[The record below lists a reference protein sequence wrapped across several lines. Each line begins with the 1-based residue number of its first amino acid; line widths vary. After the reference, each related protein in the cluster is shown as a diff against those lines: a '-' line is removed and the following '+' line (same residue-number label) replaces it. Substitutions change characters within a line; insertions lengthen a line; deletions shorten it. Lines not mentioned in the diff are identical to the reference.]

1 MSILSLLLGLFGCGG
16 NKKYTIDDIVLV
28 HTGYYGMES
37 NPVYSFAMRKEEDNW
52 VFSASCRVGSNKDHY
67 TSFSSFPITDEDA
80 QGFLQIIREDGEIER
95 LFKYRNPIRIFHISD
110 APVRSFGMT
119 FSDGNSIE
127 KKTKPGDRALDY
139 LYALADRHYKSAES
153 VEVTAVSI
161 HRNCMDYS
169 SSCSFCLEKNEGVWL
184 FSFDAEIDRSPKE
197 YDFVHHPDLAQ
208 TMAVCCAA
216 LGIEARLTG
225 IFGLKYKETDRI
237 VALKEELEAL
247 GAKVE
252 CTESEIDN
260 ELHIFPSELHPENH
274 VIRTYGDH
282 RMALAFSL
290 LGMKY
295 GKVTLEDKEVVNKS
309 FPGFWSVLKRLGAK
323 I

>member
-110 APVRSFGMT
+110 APARSFGMT

-127 KKTKPGDRALDY
+127 KKTRLGDRALDY

-184 FSFDAEIDRSPKE
+184 FSFDAEIDRSGGHTE
-197 YDFVHHPDLAQ
+197 AENQRIEED
-208 TMAVCCAA
+208 AA
-216 LGIEARLTG
+216 EEIL
-225 IFGLKYKETDRI
+225 RI
-237 VALKEELEAL
+237 VKERQLVTRVKQYEVPPDDDIFALDETTYWTSFEFADGSSIDAPIDAGAEL
-247 GAKVE
+247 
-252 CTESEIDN
+252 ID
-260 ELHIFPSELHPENH
+260 
-274 VIRTYGDH
+274 
-282 RMALAFSL
+282 AFYSL
-290 LGMKY
+290 
-295 GKVTLEDKEVVNKS
+295 
-309 FPGFWSVLKRLGAK
+309 AK
-323 I
+323 IKIHQR

>member
-1 MSILSLLLGLFGCGG
+1 MKHIVYKVVAIVSILSLLLGLFGCGG

-37 NPVYSFAMRKEEDNW
+37 NPVYSFAMQKEEDNW

-110 APVRSFGMT
+110 APARSFGMT
-119 FSDGNSIE
+119 FSDGNSVE
-127 KKTKPGDRALDY
+127 KETRLGDRALDY

-184 FSFDAEIDRSPKE
+184 FSFDAEIDRSGGHTE
-197 YDFVHHPDLAQ
+197 AENQRIEED
-208 TMAVCCAA
+208 AA
-216 LGIEARLTG
+216 EEIL
-225 IFGLKYKETDRI
+225 RI
-237 VALKEELEAL
+237 VKERQLVTRVKQYEVPPDDDIFALDETTYWTSFEFADGSSIDAPIDAGAEL
-247 GAKVE
+247 
-252 CTESEIDN
+252 ID
-260 ELHIFPSELHPENH
+260 
-274 VIRTYGDH
+274 
-282 RMALAFSL
+282 AFYSL
-290 LGMKY
+290 
-295 GKVTLEDKEVVNKS
+295 
-309 FPGFWSVLKRLGAK
+309 AK
-323 I
+323 IKIHQR

>member
-1 MSILSLLLGLFGCGG
+1 MKHIVYKVVAIVSILSLLLGLFGCGG

-67 TSFSSFPITDEDA
+67 TSFGSFPITDEDA

-110 APVRSFGMT
+110 APARSFGMT
-119 FSDGNSIE
+119 FSDGNSVE
-127 KKTKPGDRALDY
+127 KETRLGDRALDY

-169 SSCSFCLEKNEGVWL
+169 SSCSFCLEKNESVWL
-184 FSFDAEIDRSPKE
+184 FSFDAEIDRSGGHTE
-197 YDFVHHPDLAQ
+197 AENQRIEED
-208 TMAVCCAA
+208 AA
-216 LGIEARLTG
+216 EEIL
-225 IFGLKYKETDRI
+225 RI
-237 VALKEELEAL
+237 VKERQLVTRVKQYEVPPDDDIFALDETTYWTSFEFADGSSIDAPIDAGAEL
-247 GAKVE
+247 
-252 CTESEIDN
+252 ID
-260 ELHIFPSELHPENH
+260 
-274 VIRTYGDH
+274 
-282 RMALAFSL
+282 AFYSL
-290 LGMKY
+290 
-295 GKVTLEDKEVVNKS
+295 
-309 FPGFWSVLKRLGAK
+309 AK
-323 I
+323 IKIHQR

>member
-1 MSILSLLLGLFGCGG
+1 MKHIVYKVVAIVSILSLLLGLFGCGG

-110 APVRSFGMT
+110 APARSFGMT

-184 FSFDAEIDRSPKE
+184 FSFDAEIDRSGGHTE
-197 YDFVHHPDLAQ
+197 AENQRIEED
-208 TMAVCCAA
+208 AA
-216 LGIEARLTG
+216 EEIL
-225 IFGLKYKETDRI
+225 RI
-237 VALKEELEAL
+237 VKERQLVTRVKQYEVPPDNDIFALDETTYWTSFEFADGSSIDAPIDAGAEL
-247 GAKVE
+247 
-252 CTESEIDN
+252 ID
-260 ELHIFPSELHPENH
+260 
-274 VIRTYGDH
+274 
-282 RMALAFSL
+282 AFYSL
-290 LGMKY
+290 
-295 GKVTLEDKEVVNKS
+295 
-309 FPGFWSVLKRLGAK
+309 AK
-323 I
+323 IKIHQR

>member
-110 APVRSFGMT
+110 APARSFGMT
-119 FSDGNSIE
+119 FSDGNSVE
-127 KKTKPGDRALDY
+127 KETRLGDRALDY

-161 HRNCMDYS
+161 HRNCKDYS

-184 FSFDAEIDRSPKE
+184 FSFDAEIDCSGGHTEAENQRIE
-197 YDFVHHPDLAQ
+197 ED
-208 TMAVCCAA
+208 AA
-216 LGIEARLTG
+216 EEIL
-225 IFGLKYKETDRI
+225 RI
-237 VALKEELEAL
+237 VKERQLVTRVKQYEVPPDDDIFALDETTYWTSFEFADGSSIDAPIDAGAEL
-247 GAKVE
+247 
-252 CTESEIDN
+252 ID
-260 ELHIFPSELHPENH
+260 
-274 VIRTYGDH
+274 
-282 RMALAFSL
+282 AFYSL
-290 LGMKY
+290 
-295 GKVTLEDKEVVNKS
+295 
-309 FPGFWSVLKRLGAK
+309 AK
-323 I
+323 IKIHQR

>member
-1 MSILSLLLGLFGCGG
+1 MKHIVYKVVAIVSILSLLLGLFGCGG

-52 VFSASCRVGSNKDHY
+52 VFSAKCLVGSNKEHY
-67 TSFSSFPITDEDA
+67 ASFASFPITDEDA

-110 APVRSFGMT
+110 APARSFGMT
-119 FSDGNSIE
+119 FSDGNSVE
-127 KKTKPGDRALDY
+127 KETRLGDRALDY

-184 FSFDAEIDRSPKE
+184 FSFDAEIDRSGGHTE
-197 YDFVHHPDLAQ
+197 AENQRIEED
-208 TMAVCCAA
+208 AA
-216 LGIEARLTG
+216 EEIL
-225 IFGLKYKETDRI
+225 RI
-237 VALKEELEAL
+237 VKERQLVTRVKQYEVPPDDDIFALDETTYWTSFEFADGSSIDAPIDAGAEL
-247 GAKVE
+247 
-252 CTESEIDN
+252 ID
-260 ELHIFPSELHPENH
+260 
-274 VIRTYGDH
+274 
-282 RMALAFSL
+282 AFYSL
-290 LGMKY
+290 
-295 GKVTLEDKEVVNKS
+295 
-309 FPGFWSVLKRLGAK
+309 AK
-323 I
+323 IKIHQR

>member
-110 APVRSFGMT
+110 APARSFGMT

-184 FSFDAEIDRSPKE
+184 FSFSVNHTLCCQYPRC
-197 YDFVHHPDLAQ
+197 
-208 TMAVCCAA
+208 MAF
-216 LGIEARLTG
+216 IET
-225 IFGLKYKETDRI
+225 IHYFP
-237 VALKEELEAL
+237 
-247 GAKVE
+247 
-252 CTESEIDN
+252 N
-260 ELHIFPSELHPENH
+260 LHTSTPFMSCFEQLFTVNTSQKIP
-274 VIRTYGDH
+274 R
-282 RMALAFSL
+282 FS
-290 LGMKY
+290 
-295 GKVTLEDKEVVNKS
+295 
-309 FPGFWSVLKRLGAK
+309 RK

>member
-1 MSILSLLLGLFGCGG
+1 MKHIVYKVVAIVSILSLLLGLFGCGG

-110 APVRSFGMT
+110 APARSFGMT
-119 FSDGNSIE
+119 FSDGNSVE
-127 KKTKPGDRALDY
+127 KETRLGDRALDY

-184 FSFDAEIDRSPKE
+184 FSFDAEIDRSGGHTE
-197 YDFVHHPDLAQ
+197 AENQRIEED
-208 TMAVCCAA
+208 AA
-216 LGIEARLTG
+216 EE
-225 IFGLKYKETDRI
+225 IFRI
-237 VALKEELEAL
+237 VKERQLVTRVKQYEVPPDDDIFALDETTYWTSFEFADGSSIDAPIDAGAEL
-247 GAKVE
+247 
-252 CTESEIDN
+252 ID
-260 ELHIFPSELHPENH
+260 
-274 VIRTYGDH
+274 
-282 RMALAFSL
+282 AFYSL
-290 LGMKY
+290 
-295 GKVTLEDKEVVNKS
+295 
-309 FPGFWSVLKRLGAK
+309 AK
-323 I
+323 IKIHQR

>member
-110 APVRSFGMT
+110 APARSFGMT
-119 FSDGNSIE
+119 FSDGNSVE
-127 KKTKPGDRALDY
+127 KEMRIGDRALDY

-184 FSFDAEIDRSPKE
+184 FSFDAEIDRSGGHTE
-197 YDFVHHPDLAQ
+197 AENQRIEED
-208 TMAVCCAA
+208 AA
-216 LGIEARLTG
+216 EEIL
-225 IFGLKYKETDRI
+225 RI
-237 VALKEELEAL
+237 VKERQLVTRVKQYEVPPDDDIFALDETTYWTSFEFADGSSIDAPIDAGAEL
-247 GAKVE
+247 
-252 CTESEIDN
+252 ID
-260 ELHIFPSELHPENH
+260 
-274 VIRTYGDH
+274 
-282 RMALAFSL
+282 AFYSL
-290 LGMKY
+290 
-295 GKVTLEDKEVVNKS
+295 
-309 FPGFWSVLKRLGAK
+309 AK
-323 I
+323 IKIHQR

>member
-28 HTGYYGMES
+28 HTGYCGMES

-110 APVRSFGMT
+110 APARSFGMT
-119 FSDGNSIE
+119 FSDGNSVE
-127 KKTKPGDRALDY
+127 KETRLGDRALDY
-139 LYALADRHYKSAES
+139 LYVLADRHYKSAES

-184 FSFDAEIDRSPKE
+184 FSFDAEIDRSGGHTE
-197 YDFVHHPDLAQ
+197 AENQRIEED
-208 TMAVCCAA
+208 AA
-216 LGIEARLTG
+216 EEIL
-225 IFGLKYKETDRI
+225 RI
-237 VALKEELEAL
+237 VKERQLVTRVKQYEVPPDDDIFALDETTYWTSFEFADGSSIDAPIDAGAEL
-247 GAKVE
+247 
-252 CTESEIDN
+252 ID
-260 ELHIFPSELHPENH
+260 
-274 VIRTYGDH
+274 
-282 RMALAFSL
+282 AFYSL
-290 LGMKY
+290 
-295 GKVTLEDKEVVNKS
+295 
-309 FPGFWSVLKRLGAK
+309 AK
-323 I
+323 IKIHQR

>member
-80 QGFLQIIREDGEIER
+80 QGFLQITREDGEIER

-110 APVRSFGMT
+110 APARSFGMT

-184 FSFDAEIDRSPKE
+184 FSFDAEIDRSGGHTE
-197 YDFVHHPDLAQ
+197 AENQRIEED
-208 TMAVCCAA
+208 AA
-216 LGIEARLTG
+216 EEIL
-225 IFGLKYKETDRI
+225 RI
-237 VALKEELEAL
+237 VKERQLVTRVKQYEVPPDDDIFALDETTYWTSFEFADGSSIDAPIDAGAEL
-247 GAKVE
+247 
-252 CTESEIDN
+252 ID
-260 ELHIFPSELHPENH
+260 
-274 VIRTYGDH
+274 
-282 RMALAFSL
+282 AFYSL
-290 LGMKY
+290 
-295 GKVTLEDKEVVNKS
+295 
-309 FPGFWSVLKRLGAK
+309 AK
-323 I
+323 IKIHQR

>member
-1 MSILSLLLGLFGCGG
+1 MKHIVYKVVAIVSILSLLLGLFGCGG

-110 APVRSFGMT
+110 APARSFGMT
-119 FSDGNSIE
+119 FSDGNSVE
-127 KKTKPGDRALDY
+127 KETRLGDRALDY

-184 FSFDAEIDRSPKE
+184 FSFDTEIDRSGGHTE
-197 YDFVHHPDLAQ
+197 AENQRIEED
-208 TMAVCCAA
+208 AA
-216 LGIEARLTG
+216 EEIL
-225 IFGLKYKETDRI
+225 RI
-237 VALKEELEAL
+237 VKERQLVTRVKQYEVPPDDDIFALDETTYWTSFEFADGSSIDAPIDAGAEL
-247 GAKVE
+247 
-252 CTESEIDN
+252 ID
-260 ELHIFPSELHPENH
+260 
-274 VIRTYGDH
+274 
-282 RMALAFSL
+282 AFYSL
-290 LGMKY
+290 
-295 GKVTLEDKEVVNKS
+295 
-309 FPGFWSVLKRLGAK
+309 AK
-323 I
+323 IKIHQR

>member
-110 APVRSFGMT
+110 APARSFGMT
-119 FSDGNSIE
+119 FSDGNSVE
-127 KKTKPGDRALDY
+127 KETRLGDRALDY

-184 FSFDAEIDRSPKE
+184 FSFDTEIDRSGGHTE
-197 YDFVHHPDLAQ
+197 AENQRIEED
-208 TMAVCCAA
+208 AA
-216 LGIEARLTG
+216 EEIL
-225 IFGLKYKETDRI
+225 RI
-237 VALKEELEAL
+237 VKERQLVTRVKQYEVPPDDDIFALDETTYWTSFEFADGSSIDAPIDAGAEL
-247 GAKVE
+247 
-252 CTESEIDN
+252 ID
-260 ELHIFPSELHPENH
+260 
-274 VIRTYGDH
+274 
-282 RMALAFSL
+282 AFYSL
-290 LGMKY
+290 
-295 GKVTLEDKEVVNKS
+295 
-309 FPGFWSVLKRLGAK
+309 AK
-323 I
+323 IKIHQR

>member
-1 MSILSLLLGLFGCGG
+1 MKHIVYKVVAIVSILSLLLGLFGCGG

-139 LYALADRHYKSAES
+139 LYALADRYYEEAES
-153 VEVTAVSI
+153 SEDT
-161 HRNCMDYS
+161 
-169 SSCSFCLEKNEGVWL
+169 
-184 FSFDAEIDRSPKE
+184 P
-197 YDFVHHPDLAQ
+197 
-208 TMAVCCAA
+208 
-216 LGIEARLTG
+216 
-225 IFGLKYKETDRI
+225 TD
-237 VALKEELEAL
+237 
-247 GAKVE
+247 
-252 CTESEIDN
+252 TPTN
-260 ELHIFPSELHPENH
+260 
-274 VIRTYGDH
+274 
-282 RMALAFSL
+282 
-290 LGMKY
+290 
-295 GKVTLEDKEVVNKS
+295 
-309 FPGFWSVLKRLGAK
+309 
-323 I
+323 

>member
-110 APVRSFGMT
+110 APARSFGMT
-119 FSDGNSIE
+119 FSDGNSVE
-127 KKTKPGDRALDY
+127 KETRLGDRALDY
-139 LYALADRHYKSAES
+139 RYALADRHYKSAES

-169 SSCSFCLEKNEGVWL
+169 SSCSFYLEKNEGVWL
-184 FSFDAEIDRSPKE
+184 FSFDAEIDRSGGHTE
-197 YDFVHHPDLAQ
+197 AENQRIEED
-208 TMAVCCAA
+208 AA
-216 LGIEARLTG
+216 EEIL
-225 IFGLKYKETDRI
+225 RI
-237 VALKEELEAL
+237 VKERQLVTRVKQYEVPPDDDIFALDETTYWTSFEFADGSSIDAPIDAGAEL
-247 GAKVE
+247 
-252 CTESEIDN
+252 ID
-260 ELHIFPSELHPENH
+260 
-274 VIRTYGDH
+274 
-282 RMALAFSL
+282 AFYSL
-290 LGMKY
+290 
-295 GKVTLEDKEVVNKS
+295 
-309 FPGFWSVLKRLGAK
+309 AK
-323 I
+323 IKIHQR

>member
-1 MSILSLLLGLFGCGG
+1 MKHIVYKVVAIVSILSLLLGLFGCGG

-110 APVRSFGMT
+110 APARSFGMT

-184 FSFDAEIDRSPKE
+184 FSFDAEIDRSGGHTE
-197 YDFVHHPDLAQ
+197 AENQRIEED
-208 TMAVCCAA
+208 AA
-216 LGIEARLTG
+216 EEIL
-225 IFGLKYKETDRI
+225 RI
-237 VALKEELEAL
+237 VKERQLVTRVKHYEVPPDDDIFALDETTHWTSFEFADGSSIDAPIDAGAEL
-247 GAKVE
+247 
-252 CTESEIDN
+252 ID
-260 ELHIFPSELHPENH
+260 
-274 VIRTYGDH
+274 
-282 RMALAFSL
+282 AFYSL
-290 LGMKY
+290 
-295 GKVTLEDKEVVNKS
+295 
-309 FPGFWSVLKRLGAK
+309 AK
-323 I
+323 IKIHQR

>member
-80 QGFLQIIREDGEIER
+80 QGSLQIIREDGEIER

-110 APVRSFGMT
+110 APARSFGMT

-184 FSFDAEIDRSPKE
+184 FSFDAEIDRSGGHTE
-197 YDFVHHPDLAQ
+197 AENQRIEED
-208 TMAVCCAA
+208 AA
-216 LGIEARLTG
+216 EEIL
-225 IFGLKYKETDRI
+225 RI
-237 VALKEELEAL
+237 VKERQLVTRVKQYEVPPDDDIFALDETTYWTSFEFADGSSIDAPIDAGAEL
-247 GAKVE
+247 
-252 CTESEIDN
+252 ID
-260 ELHIFPSELHPENH
+260 
-274 VIRTYGDH
+274 
-282 RMALAFSL
+282 AFYSL
-290 LGMKY
+290 
-295 GKVTLEDKEVVNKS
+295 
-309 FPGFWSVLKRLGAK
+309 AK
-323 I
+323 IKIHQR

>member
-28 HTGYYGMES
+28 HTGYHGMES

-110 APVRSFGMT
+110 APARSFGMT

-184 FSFDAEIDRSPKE
+184 FSFDAEIDRSGGHTE
-197 YDFVHHPDLAQ
+197 AENQRIEED
-208 TMAVCCAA
+208 AA
-216 LGIEARLTG
+216 EEIL
-225 IFGLKYKETDRI
+225 RI
-237 VALKEELEAL
+237 VKERQLVTRVKQYEVPPDDDIFALDETTYWTSFEFADGSSIDAPIDAGTEL
-247 GAKVE
+247 
-252 CTESEIDN
+252 ID
-260 ELHIFPSELHPENH
+260 
-274 VIRTYGDH
+274 
-282 RMALAFSL
+282 AFYSL
-290 LGMKY
+290 
-295 GKVTLEDKEVVNKS
+295 
-309 FPGFWSVLKRLGAK
+309 AK
-323 I
+323 IKIHQR

>member
-1 MSILSLLLGLFGCGG
+1 MKHIVYKVVAIVSILSLLLGLFGCGG

-110 APVRSFGMT
+110 APARSFGMT
-119 FSDGNSIE
+119 FSDGNSVE
-127 KKTKPGDRALDY
+127 KETRLGDRALDY

-161 HRNCMDYS
+161 HRNCKDYS

-184 FSFDAEIDRSPKE
+184 FSFDAEIDRSGGHTE
-197 YDFVHHPDLAQ
+197 AENQRIEED
-208 TMAVCCAA
+208 AA
-216 LGIEARLTG
+216 EEIL
-225 IFGLKYKETDRI
+225 RI
-237 VALKEELEAL
+237 VK
-247 GAKVE
+247 
-252 CTESEIDN
+252 
-260 ELHIFPSELHPENH
+260 
-274 VIRTYGDH
+274 
-282 RMALAFSL
+282 
-290 LGMKY
+290 
-295 GKVTLEDKEVVNKS
+295 
-309 FPGFWSVLKRLGAK
+309 
-323 I
+323 

>member
-1 MSILSLLLGLFGCGG
+1 MSILLLLLGLFGCGG

-110 APVRSFGMT
+110 APARSFGMT
-119 FSDGNSIE
+119 FSDGNSVE
-127 KKTKPGDRALDY
+127 KETRLGDRALDY

-184 FSFDAEIDRSPKE
+184 FSFDAEIDRSGGHTE
-197 YDFVHHPDLAQ
+197 AENQRIEED
-208 TMAVCCAA
+208 AA
-216 LGIEARLTG
+216 EEIL
-225 IFGLKYKETDRI
+225 RI
-237 VALKEELEAL
+237 VKERQLVTRVKQYEVTPDDDIFALDETTYWTSFEFEDGSSIDAPIDAGAEL
-247 GAKVE
+247 
-252 CTESEIDN
+252 ID
-260 ELHIFPSELHPENH
+260 
-274 VIRTYGDH
+274 
-282 RMALAFSL
+282 AFYSL
-290 LGMKY
+290 
-295 GKVTLEDKEVVNKS
+295 
-309 FPGFWSVLKRLGAK
+309 AK
-323 I
+323 IKIHQR

>member
-1 MSILSLLLGLFGCGG
+1 MKHIVYKVVAIVSILSLLLGLFGCGG

-110 APVRSFGMT
+110 APARSFGMT

-184 FSFDAEIDRSPKE
+184 FSFDAEIDRSGGHTE
-197 YDFVHHPDLAQ
+197 AENQRIEED
-208 TMAVCCAA
+208 AA
-216 LGIEARLTG
+216 EEIL
-225 IFGLKYKETDRI
+225 RI
-237 VALKEELEAL
+237 VKERQLVTRVKQYEVPPDDDIFALDETTYWTSFEFADGSSIDAPIDAPIDAGAEL
-247 GAKVE
+247 
-252 CTESEIDN
+252 ID
-260 ELHIFPSELHPENH
+260 
-274 VIRTYGDH
+274 
-282 RMALAFSL
+282 AFYSL
-290 LGMKY
+290 
-295 GKVTLEDKEVVNKS
+295 
-309 FPGFWSVLKRLGAK
+309 AK
-323 I
+323 IKIHQR

>member
-110 APVRSFGMT
+110 APARSFGMT
-119 FSDGNSIE
+119 FSDGNSVE
-127 KKTKPGDRALDY
+127 KETRLGDRALDY

-161 HRNCMDYS
+161 HRNCKDYS

-184 FSFDAEIDRSPKE
+184 FSFDAEIDRSGGHTE
-197 YDFVHHPDLAQ
+197 AENQRIEED
-208 TMAVCCAA
+208 AA
-216 LGIEARLTG
+216 EEIL
-225 IFGLKYKETDRI
+225 RI
-237 VALKEELEAL
+237 VKERQLVTRVKQHEVPPDDDIFALDETTYWTSFEFADGSSIDAPIDAGAEL
-247 GAKVE
+247 
-252 CTESEIDN
+252 ID
-260 ELHIFPSELHPENH
+260 
-274 VIRTYGDH
+274 
-282 RMALAFSL
+282 AFYSL
-290 LGMKY
+290 
-295 GKVTLEDKEVVNKS
+295 
-309 FPGFWSVLKRLGAK
+309 AK
-323 I
+323 IKIHQR

>member
-1 MSILSLLLGLFGCGG
+1 MKHIVYKVVAIVSILSLLLGLFGCGG

-110 APVRSFGMT
+110 APARSFGMT

-184 FSFDAEIDRSPKE
+184 FSFDAEIDRSGGHTE
-197 YDFVHHPDLAQ
+197 AENQRIEED
-208 TMAVCCAA
+208 AA
-216 LGIEARLTG
+216 EEIL
-225 IFGLKYKETDRI
+225 RI
-237 VALKEELEAL
+237 VKERQLVTRVKQYEVPPDDDIFALDETTYWTSFEFADGSSIDAPIDAGAEL
-247 GAKVE
+247 
-252 CTESEIDN
+252 ID
-260 ELHIFPSELHPENH
+260 
-274 VIRTYGDH
+274 
-282 RMALAFSL
+282 AFYSL
-290 LGMKY
+290 
-295 GKVTLEDKEVVNKS
+295 
-309 FPGFWSVLKRLGAK
+309 AK
-323 I
+323 IKSHQR

>member
-110 APVRSFGMT
+110 ALARSFGMT

-184 FSFDAEIDRSPKE
+184 FSFDAEIDRSGGHTE
-197 YDFVHHPDLAQ
+197 AENQRIEED
-208 TMAVCCAA
+208 AA
-216 LGIEARLTG
+216 EEIL
-225 IFGLKYKETDRI
+225 RI
-237 VALKEELEAL
+237 VKERQLVTRVKQYEVPPDDDIFALDETTYWTSFEFADGSSIDAPIDAGAEL
-247 GAKVE
+247 
-252 CTESEIDN
+252 ID
-260 ELHIFPSELHPENH
+260 
-274 VIRTYGDH
+274 
-282 RMALAFSL
+282 AFYSL
-290 LGMKY
+290 
-295 GKVTLEDKEVVNKS
+295 
-309 FPGFWSVLKRLGAK
+309 AK
-323 I
+323 IKIHQR

>member
-37 NPVYSFAMRKEEDNW
+37 NPVYSFAMRKEENNW

-110 APVRSFGMT
+110 APARSFGMT

-184 FSFDAEIDRSPKE
+184 FSFDAEIDRSGGHTE
-197 YDFVHHPDLAQ
+197 AENQRIEED
-208 TMAVCCAA
+208 AA
-216 LGIEARLTG
+216 EEIL
-225 IFGLKYKETDRI
+225 RI
-237 VALKEELEAL
+237 VKERQLVTRVKQYEVPPDDDIFALDETTYWTSFEFADGSSIDAPIDAGAEL
-247 GAKVE
+247 
-252 CTESEIDN
+252 ID
-260 ELHIFPSELHPENH
+260 
-274 VIRTYGDH
+274 
-282 RMALAFSL
+282 AFYSL
-290 LGMKY
+290 
-295 GKVTLEDKEVVNKS
+295 
-309 FPGFWSVLKRLGAK
+309 AK
-323 I
+323 IKIHQR

>member
-110 APVRSFGMT
+110 APARSFGMT
-119 FSDGNSIE
+119 FSDGNSVE
-127 KKTKPGDRALDY
+127 KETRLGDRALDY

-161 HRNCMDYS
+161 HRNCKDYS

-184 FSFDAEIDRSPKE
+184 FSFDAEIDRGGGHTE
-197 YDFVHHPDLAQ
+197 AENQRIEED
-208 TMAVCCAA
+208 AA
-216 LGIEARLTG
+216 EEIL
-225 IFGLKYKETDRI
+225 RI
-237 VALKEELEAL
+237 VKERQLVTRVKQYEVPPDDDIFALDETTYWTSFEFADGSSIDAPIDAGAEL
-247 GAKVE
+247 
-252 CTESEIDN
+252 ID
-260 ELHIFPSELHPENH
+260 
-274 VIRTYGDH
+274 
-282 RMALAFSL
+282 AFYSL
-290 LGMKY
+290 
-295 GKVTLEDKEVVNKS
+295 
-309 FPGFWSVLKRLGAK
+309 AK
-323 I
+323 IKIHQR

>member
-1 MSILSLLLGLFGCGG
+1 MKHIVYKVVAIVSILSLLLGLFGCGG

-110 APVRSFGMT
+110 APARSFGIT
-119 FSDGNSIE
+119 FSDGNSVE
-127 KKTKPGDRALDY
+127 KETRLGDRALDY
-139 LYALADRHYKSAES
+139 LYSLADRHYKSAES

-184 FSFDAEIDRSPKE
+184 FSFDAEIDRSGGHTE
-197 YDFVHHPDLAQ
+197 AENQRIEED
-208 TMAVCCAA
+208 AA
-216 LGIEARLTG
+216 EEIL
-225 IFGLKYKETDRI
+225 RI
-237 VALKEELEAL
+237 VKERQLVTRVKQYEVPPDDDIFALDETTYWTSFEFADGSSIDAPIDAGAEL
-247 GAKVE
+247 
-252 CTESEIDN
+252 ID
-260 ELHIFPSELHPENH
+260 
-274 VIRTYGDH
+274 
-282 RMALAFSL
+282 AFYSL
-290 LGMKY
+290 
-295 GKVTLEDKEVVNKS
+295 
-309 FPGFWSVLKRLGAK
+309 AK
-323 I
+323 IKIHQR

>member
-1 MSILSLLLGLFGCGG
+1 MKHIVYKVVAIVSILSLLLGLFGCGG

-28 HTGYYGMES
+28 HTGYCGMES

-110 APVRSFGMT
+110 APARSFGMT
-119 FSDGNSIE
+119 FSDGNSVE
-127 KKTKPGDRALDY
+127 KETRLGDRALDY

-184 FSFDAEIDRSPKE
+184 FSFDAEIDRSGGHTE
-197 YDFVHHPDLAQ
+197 AENQRIEED
-208 TMAVCCAA
+208 AA
-216 LGIEARLTG
+216 EEIL
-225 IFGLKYKETDRI
+225 RI
-237 VALKEELEAL
+237 VKERQLVTRVKQYEVPPDDDIFALDETTYWTSFEFADGSSIDAPIDAGAEL
-247 GAKVE
+247 
-252 CTESEIDN
+252 ID
-260 ELHIFPSELHPENH
+260 
-274 VIRTYGDH
+274 
-282 RMALAFSL
+282 AFYSL
-290 LGMKY
+290 
-295 GKVTLEDKEVVNKS
+295 
-309 FPGFWSVLKRLGAK
+309 AK
-323 I
+323 IKIHQR

>member
-1 MSILSLLLGLFGCGG
+1 MKHIVYKVVAIVSILSLLLGLFGCGG

-110 APVRSFGMT
+110 APARSFGMT

-169 SSCSFCLEKNEGVWL
+169 SSCSFYLEKNEGVWL
-184 FSFDAEIDRSPKE
+184 FSFDAEIDRSGGHTE
-197 YDFVHHPDLAQ
+197 AENQRIEED
-208 TMAVCCAA
+208 AA
-216 LGIEARLTG
+216 EEIL
-225 IFGLKYKETDRI
+225 RI
-237 VALKEELEAL
+237 VKERQLVTRVKQYEVPPDDDIFALDETTYWTSFEFADGSSIDAPIDAGAEL
-247 GAKVE
+247 
-252 CTESEIDN
+252 ID
-260 ELHIFPSELHPENH
+260 
-274 VIRTYGDH
+274 
-282 RMALAFSL
+282 AFYSL
-290 LGMKY
+290 
-295 GKVTLEDKEVVNKS
+295 
-309 FPGFWSVLKRLGAK
+309 AK
-323 I
+323 IKIHQR

>member
-110 APVRSFGMT
+110 APARSFGMT
-119 FSDGNSIE
+119 FSDGNSVE
-127 KKTKPGDRALDY
+127 KETRLGDRALDY

-184 FSFDAEIDRSPKE
+184 FSFDAEIDRSGGHTE
-197 YDFVHHPDLAQ
+197 AENQ
-208 TMAVCCAA
+208 RIEEGAA
-216 LGIEARLTG
+216 EEIL
-225 IFGLKYKETDRI
+225 RI
-237 VALKEELEAL
+237 VKERQLVTRVKQYEVPPDDDIFALDETTYWTSFEFADGSSIDAPIDAGAEL
-247 GAKVE
+247 
-252 CTESEIDN
+252 ID
-260 ELHIFPSELHPENH
+260 
-274 VIRTYGDH
+274 
-282 RMALAFSL
+282 AFYSL
-290 LGMKY
+290 
-295 GKVTLEDKEVVNKS
+295 
-309 FPGFWSVLKRLGAK
+309 AK
-323 I
+323 IKIHQR

>member
-16 NKKYTIDDIVLV
+16 NKKYTIDDMVLV

-110 APVRSFGMT
+110 APARSFGMT
-119 FSDGNSIE
+119 FSDGNSVE
-127 KKTKPGDRALDY
+127 KETRLGDRALDY

-184 FSFDAEIDRSPKE
+184 FSFDAEIDRSGGHTE
-197 YDFVHHPDLAQ
+197 AENQRIEED
-208 TMAVCCAA
+208 AA
-216 LGIEARLTG
+216 EEIL
-225 IFGLKYKETDRI
+225 RI
-237 VALKEELEAL
+237 VKERQLVTRVKQYEVPPDDDIFALDETTYWTSFEFADGSSIDAPIDAGAEL
-247 GAKVE
+247 
-252 CTESEIDN
+252 ID
-260 ELHIFPSELHPENH
+260 
-274 VIRTYGDH
+274 
-282 RMALAFSL
+282 AFYSL
-290 LGMKY
+290 
-295 GKVTLEDKEVVNKS
+295 
-309 FPGFWSVLKRLGAK
+309 AK
-323 I
+323 IKIHQR

>member
-28 HTGYYGMES
+28 HTGYCGMES

-110 APVRSFGMT
+110 APARSFGMT
-119 FSDGNSIE
+119 FSDGNSVE
-127 KKTKPGDRALDY
+127 KETRLGDRALDY

-184 FSFDAEIDRSPKE
+184 FSFDAEIDRSGGHTEAENQRIEEDAAKE
-197 YDFVHHPDLAQ
+197 IL
-208 TMAVCCAA
+208 
-216 LGIEARLTG
+216 
-225 IFGLKYKETDRI
+225 RI
-237 VALKEELEAL
+237 VKERQLVTRVKQYEVPPDDDIFALDETTYWTSFEFADGSSIDAPIDAGAEL
-247 GAKVE
+247 
-252 CTESEIDN
+252 ID
-260 ELHIFPSELHPENH
+260 
-274 VIRTYGDH
+274 
-282 RMALAFSL
+282 AFYSL
-290 LGMKY
+290 
-295 GKVTLEDKEVVNKS
+295 
-309 FPGFWSVLKRLGAK
+309 AK
-323 I
+323 IKIHQR

>member
-110 APVRSFGMT
+110 APARSFGMT
-119 FSDGNSIE
+119 FSDGNSVE
-127 KKTKPGDRALDY
+127 KETRLGDRALDY
-139 LYALADRHYKSAES
+139 LYALADRHYKSEES

-184 FSFDAEIDRSPKE
+184 FSFDAEIDRSGGHTE
-197 YDFVHHPDLAQ
+197 AENQRIEED
-208 TMAVCCAA
+208 AA
-216 LGIEARLTG
+216 EEIL
-225 IFGLKYKETDRI
+225 RI
-237 VALKEELEAL
+237 VKERQLVTRVKQYEVPPDDDIFALDETTYWTSFEFADGSSIDAPIDAGAEL
-247 GAKVE
+247 
-252 CTESEIDN
+252 ID
-260 ELHIFPSELHPENH
+260 
-274 VIRTYGDH
+274 
-282 RMALAFSL
+282 AFYSL
-290 LGMKY
+290 
-295 GKVTLEDKEVVNKS
+295 
-309 FPGFWSVLKRLGAK
+309 AK
-323 I
+323 IKIHQR

>member
-1 MSILSLLLGLFGCGG
+1 MKHIVYKVVAIVSILSQLLGLFGCGG

-110 APVRSFGMT
+110 APARSFGMT
-119 FSDGNSIE
+119 FSDGNSVE
-127 KKTKPGDRALDY
+127 KETRLGDRALDY

-184 FSFDAEIDRSPKE
+184 FSFDAEIDRSGGHTE
-197 YDFVHHPDLAQ
+197 AENQRIEED
-208 TMAVCCAA
+208 AA
-216 LGIEARLTG
+216 EEIL
-225 IFGLKYKETDRI
+225 RI
-237 VALKEELEAL
+237 VKERQLVTRVKQYEVPPDDDIFALDETTYWTSFEFADGSSIDAPIDAGAEL
-247 GAKVE
+247 
-252 CTESEIDN
+252 ID
-260 ELHIFPSELHPENH
+260 
-274 VIRTYGDH
+274 
-282 RMALAFSL
+282 AFYSL
-290 LGMKY
+290 
-295 GKVTLEDKEVVNKS
+295 
-309 FPGFWSVLKRLGAK
+309 AK
-323 I
+323 IKIHQR